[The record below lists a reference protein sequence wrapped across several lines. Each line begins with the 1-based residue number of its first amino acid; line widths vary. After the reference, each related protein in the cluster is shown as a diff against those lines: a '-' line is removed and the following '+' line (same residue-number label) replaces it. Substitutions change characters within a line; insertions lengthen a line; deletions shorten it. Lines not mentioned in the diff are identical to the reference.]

1 VFKQVR
7 NKEIGEVTGNLV
19 GLEREWA
26 IGRQL
31 NLLDEPDGYLPGF
44 MQTGSKV
51 LDFEGNFVGM
61 TLEKLNG
68 SDVLD
73 RFEDPLFNDID
84 YILNMIMQVG
94 CVVSILHLG
103 CVRLSLMRILVCVIF
118 TGLDVLGQFKEPR
131 WLRRKYLDYI
141 HGCFVSLI
149 VHLSVSVTLA
159 QPYENSCVKKYSM
172 GLTHSEDP
180 CLSTLSI
187 V

>member
-1 VFKQVR
+1 M
-7 NKEIGEVTGNLV
+7 TGNLV

-51 LDFEGNFVGM
+51 LDLEGNFVGM

-94 CVVSILHLG
+94 CVDLTLRSAYVCH
-103 CVRLSLMRILVCVIF
+103 SLTRIFVCAMLNV
-118 TGLDVLGQFKEPR
+118 
-131 WLRRKYLDYI
+131 
-141 HGCFVSLI
+141 
-149 VHLSVSVTLA
+149 
-159 QPYENSCVKKYSM
+159 
-172 GLTHSEDP
+172 
-180 CLSTLSI
+180 
-187 V
+187 